1 MANINPESG
10 TRPNN
15 KYSRRLLLDNE
26 QRTIPRYKG
35 QVQSSSPACCHFRY
49 QKGNKGDVNKEYK
62 SEILGKIEGE
72 MNFTCC
78 CQEQRLQIR

>member
-15 KYSRRLLLDNE
+15 KWQKGNE

-35 QVQSSSPACCHFRY
+35 QVQASSPACCQFRY

-78 CQEQRLQIR
+78 CQEQRL